1 MWGWSL
7 ICGPVIATVF
17 SAYLSALA
25 IGAKTPI
32 CIKLSHFP
40 VLANLATNL
49 MFTGDHFATIIGDN
63 GPQQTIPQRHEVYDE
78 T

>member
-1 MWGWSL
+1 
-7 ICGPVIATVF
+7 VF

-25 IGAKTPI
+25 FGAKTPI

-63 GPQQTIPQRHEVYDE
+63 GPQQTIP
-78 T
+78 